1 VRLIRSLFQ
10 LTLVLFISAEGK
22 AQQEP
27 FLSSYDA
34 LLALK
39 SQRLQKNA
47 HLKTSGRKVSWD
59 QILVIQPDQIDAFNA
74 SFTEDSITWEFT
86 IADENLAITFPN
98 DISLVLGVDR
108 SELQEQLLDRFRNIS
123 NRQELA
129 TVTSPDSLCDTLWI
143 KTSARYAFL
152 SGMEVINTRDS
163 LPVCCA
169 QFPMA
174 SAVSAINDTA
184 NCNGLFPMVLV
195 HNRYGNKRDSVLC
208 TMPDFMRITGAST
221 WSKWFARDAESL
233 VVLLQHPYL
242 GFDHMLYFKPEMQNG
257 AAHWNAELHAYI
269 PSHNISNL
277 YGSHNQ
283 KKGAERFIIK

>member
-1 VRLIRSLFQ
+1 MRLIRSLFQ
-10 LTLVLFISAEGK
+10 LTLILLFSAKGK

-34 LLALK
+34 LLAIK

-47 HLKTSGRKVSWD
+47 HLTTAGRKVSWD
-59 QILVIQPDQIDAFNA
+59 QIRIIQPDQIDAFNA
-74 SFTEDSITWEFT
+74 SFTADSITWEFT

-108 SELQEQLLDRFRNIS
+108 SELQEQLLERFRHES
-123 NRQELA
+123 NQHQLSGA
-129 TVTSPDSLCDTLWI
+129 KPDSLCDTLWV
-143 KTSARYAFL
+143 KTNSRYAFL
-152 SGMEVINTRDS
+152 SGLEVINPGDS
-163 LPVCCA
+163 LPVCCLR
-169 QFPMA
+169 FPMA

-184 NCNGLFPMVLV
+184 QCDGLFPMVLV
-195 HNRYGNKRDSVLC
+195 HNRYGNKRDSMLC
-208 TMPDFMRITGAST
+208 TMTDFIRITGAST

-242 GFDHMLYFKPEMQNG
+242 GFDHMLYLKPEMQNG

-269 PSHNISNL
+269 PSHNINNL
-277 YGSHNQ
+277 YGTHNQ